1 MRRPHPIALRALFLA
16 WTWLG
21 LTALAAETPQP
32 PSILYG
38 ELFDAV
44 QRGNLY
50 PDSKT
55 FADAI
60 AKAPAA
66 DILRAWRKDH
76 GSASFDLKAFVDR
89 WFDMPETPSTIYR
102 SDPNQDVCRHVDD
115 LWPVLTRQ
123 PDDEAN
129 SSLLPLPRRYVVP
142 GGRYREIYYWDTYF
156 TMQGLEASGRHDL
169 TDDMLANFAY
179 LIDTYGH
186 IPNGN
191 RSYYLS
197 RSQPPYFASM
207 VALVAKRRGDEV
219 YGQYLPQMQKEYAF
233 WMEGAD
239 KLPRGGAHRRVVKL
253 GDGTV
258 LNRYWD
264 DRAAPRDESYREDI
278 ATAAESRRPRGEV
291 YRHLRA
297 AAESGW
303 DFSSRWLTDGKTLA
317 TIHTSD
323 FLPVDLNTLL
333 YQLERA
339 IGLGFAARG
348 DEVNARRWAKIAE
361 QRAEAIRRVFWS
373 DARGIYTDYLFKE
386 RKLADTVTLAG
397 LHPLYFGIAT
407 REQARRTASTVRLK
421 LLRPEG
427 VVPTAIV
434 SGQQWDAPNG
444 WPPLVWITV
453 DGLRRNGEA
462 ELGDAIADRW
472 IRENVNLYRR
482 TGKLVEKYDVTG
494 DEDAKGGEY
503 PTQDGFGWTNGVLR
517 RLLEARCEQRAAQG
531 GSPSWRG
538 NPSRISYQGAF
549 DATKMWAVG
558 FNDGASASVP

>member
-1 MRRPHPIALRALFLA
+1 MRKSHPFAIPALFLLWA
-16 WTWLG
+16 WTG
-21 LTALAAETPQP
+21 LAVVAAEAPQP
-32 PSILYG
+32 PSIVYG

-60 AKAPAA
+60 AKAPA
-66 DILRAWRKDH
+66 DEIMQAWRKER
-76 GSASFDLKAFVDR
+76 GAASFDLQAFVDR
-89 WFDMPETPSTIYR
+89 WFDMPETPSTVYK
-102 SDPNQDVCRHVDD
+102 SDPNQDVCKHIDE

-123 PDDEAN
+123 PDDEKN

-207 VALVAKRRGDEV
+207 VALVAKRKGDQA
-219 YGQYLPQMQKEYAF
+219 YLQYLPQLQREHEF

-239 KLPRGGAHRRVVKL
+239 KLPRGGVHRRVVKL
-253 GDGTV
+253 QDGTV
-258 LNRYWD
+258 LNRHWD

-278 ATAAESRRPRGEV
+278 ATAAESRRPKAEV

-297 AAESGW
+297 AAECGW
-303 DFSSRWLTDGKTLA
+303 DFSSRWLTDGKTLS

-333 YQLERA
+333 HQLELA
-339 IGLGFAARG
+339 ISRGFAAKGDAQQAQRWSDFARG
-348 DEVNARRWAKIAE
+348 
-361 QRAEAIRRVFWS
+361 RAEAIRRVFWN
-373 DARGIYTDYLFKE
+373 DARGIYTDYLFAE
-386 RKLADTVTLAG
+386 RKLSEAITLAG

-407 REQARRTASTVRLK
+407 PEQSRRTAATVRMK

-453 DGLRRNGEA
+453 DGLRRSGEA
-462 ELGDAIADRW
+462 DLAYAISTRW
-472 IRENVNLYRR
+472 MSENVNLYRR

-494 DEDAKGGEY
+494 DQDAKGGEY

-517 RLLEARCEQRAAQG
+517 RLLESSCERRAVA
-531 GSPSWRG
+531 
-538 NPSRISYQGAF
+538 SR
-549 DATKMWAVG
+549 
-558 FNDGASASVP
+558 

>member
-1 MRRPHPIALRALFLA
+1 MAVGGP
-16 WTWLG
+16 
-21 LTALAAETPQP
+21 ALAVRAAQAPQP

-60 AKAPAA
+60 AKAPPAE
-66 DILRAWRKDH
+66 IMRAWEKDR
-76 GSASFDLKAFVDR
+76 GSTGFNLQAFVDR
-89 WFDMPETPSTIYR
+89 WFSLPETPSTVYK
-102 SDPNQDVCRHVDD
+102 SDPDQNVCKHIDE

-123 PDDEAN
+123 PDDESN

-179 LIDTYGH
+179 LVDTYGH

-207 VALVAKRRGDEV
+207 VALVAQRKGDPA
-219 YGQYLPQMQKEYAF
+219 YLQYLPQLQKEHAF
-233 WMEGAD
+233 WMEGAGQ
-239 KLPRGGAHRRVVKL
+239 LARGAAHRRVVKL
-253 GDGTV
+253 PDGTV

-278 ATAAESRRPRGEV
+278 ATAAESKRPKAQV
-291 YRHLRA
+291 YRDLRA

-303 DFSSRWLTDGKTLA
+303 DFSSRWLTDGKTLS
-317 TIHTSD
+317 TIHTTD
-323 FLPVDLNTLL
+323 FLPVDLNTLM
-333 YQLERA
+333 YQLELA
-339 IGLGFAARG
+339 IGEGYAAKG
-348 DEVNARRWAKIAE
+348 DAGQAQQWSDIAE
-361 QRAEAIRRVFWS
+361 RRAEAIRSVFWN
-373 DARGIYTDYLFKE
+373 DARGVYTDYLFNE
-386 RKLADTVTLAG
+386 RRLSDAVTLAG
-397 LHPLYFGIAT
+397 LHPLYFGVAT
-407 REQARRTASTVRLK
+407 PEQVKRTAATVRLK

-427 VVPTAIV
+427 VVPTPIL
-434 SGQQWDAPNG
+434 SHQQWDEPNG

-453 DGLRRNGEA
+453 EGLHRNGEA
-462 ELGDAIADRW
+462 ELADAIASRW
-472 IRENVNLYRR
+472 IRENVSFFRR

-517 RLLEARCEQRAAQG
+517 GLLAEDCGQPTAAR
-531 GSPSWRG
+531 
-538 NPSRISYQGAF
+538 
-549 DATKMWAVG
+549 
-558 FNDGASASVP
+558 